1 MFMRYKFVALFF
13 IVSTL
18 LLAQDFDKERVKF
31 DPQRNPAEDLK
42 TAVIQAKK
50 QHKKVILDVGGE
62 WCIWC
67 HRIDEFI
74 LSHKDIK
81 EYIEKNFIVVKVNYS
96 KEVPNQEFLSNYPKV
111 PGYPH
116 IFVLNSKGKL
126 IHSQDTGDLE
136 KDKSYDADKF
146 MKFLKKAHSAQKLY

>member
-1 MFMRYKFVALFF
+1 MRYKILFLFLFVGSMIF
-13 IVSTL
+13 
-18 LLAQDFDKERVKF
+18 AQDFDKERVKF
-31 DPQRNPAEDLK
+31 DPTRNPAEDLK
-42 TAVIQAKK
+42 TAVVQAKK
-50 QHKKVILDVGGE
+50 QHKKIILDVGGE

-81 EYIEKNFIVVKVNYS
+81 DYIEKNFIVVKVNYS
-96 KEVPNQEFLSNYPKV
+96 KEVKNEEFLSKYPKV

-116 IFVLNSKGKL
+116 IFVLDSKGKL
-126 IHSQDTGDLE
+126 LHSQDTGDLE

-146 MKFLKKAHSAQKLY
+146 MKFLKKAHSAKKPY